1 MAVFASGKVTRLYA
15 TKGYVAIRLG
25 GLPQDLTP
33 LSGYFK
39 LHETHPNYNALYSL
53 ALSAA
58 INGIK
63 LTIRTEEDITPTET
77 ADVWYFVVDW

>member
-1 MAVFASGKVTRLYA
+1 MAVFASGKVTRLYT

-25 GLPQDLTP
+25 GLTQELTP

-39 LHETHPNYNALYSL
+39 LHQTHENYNALYSL

-58 INGIK
+58 INSLE

-77 ADVWYFVVDW
+77 AEVWYFVVDW